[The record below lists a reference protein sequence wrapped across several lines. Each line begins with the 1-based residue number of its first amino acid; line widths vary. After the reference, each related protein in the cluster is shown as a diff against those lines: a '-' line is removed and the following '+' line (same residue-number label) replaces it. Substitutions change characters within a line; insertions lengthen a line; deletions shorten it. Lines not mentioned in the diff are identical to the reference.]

1 MTFDIMNTLMG
12 EKLKMI
18 ADGRRKWNQR
28 FVWKE
33 IFKDKTLHTFIL
45 DLITEDQLFK
55 KGVDEDGNVIGEYS
69 IRTQEI
75 SGGEKMAGTHYT
87 LKDTGAFFD
96 SFTLDVYPDYF
107 EINANPIKIN
117 DEGEKTNLFF
127 KYGEGII
134 GLTQES
140 LEKLGQEIILR
151 FEGRVRQ
158 VLLS

>member
-1 MTFDIMNTLMG
+1 MGFDIMNTLMG
-12 EKLKMI
+12 EKIKMI

-28 FVWKE
+28 FLWKE
-33 IFKDKTLHTFIL
+33 IFKDRTLHTYIL
-45 DLITEDQLFK
+45 DLITEEQLFK
-55 KGVDEDGNVIGEYS
+55 KGIDEDGDVIGEYS
-69 IRTQEI
+69 EMTQQI

-107 EINANPIKIN
+107 EINANPIKT
-117 DEGEKTNLFF
+117 DAKGKKTNLFF
-127 KYGEGII
+127 EYGEGII

-140 LEKLGQEIILR
+140 LEELGQEIILR
-151 FEGRVRQ
+151 YENRVRE